1 MPMPIEIREFEP
13 EDHAA
18 VLDLWRG
25 APGVVI
31 RDVDALAPITAYLAK
46 NPGMSFVAVTDGA
59 IVGAVLCGT
68 DGRRG
73 YLHHLAVH
81 PKYRRQ
87 GIGRRL
93 ADRSLR
99 ALVDIGIDKCHLMVL
114 TDNRDALRF
123 WSHVGWQT
131 RSDIHVMSYTSSG
144 VATA

>member
-1 MPMPIEIREFEP
+1 MPIEIREFAP
-13 EDHAA
+13 EDHTA
-18 VLDLWRG
+18 VVDLWR
-25 APGVVI
+25 ATPGVAV
-31 RDVDALAPITAYLAK
+31 RDVDAPAPITAYLAR
-46 NPGMSFVAVTDGA
+46 NPGMSFVAVADGA

-93 ADRSLR
+93 AERSLH
-99 ALVDIGIDKCHLMVL
+99 ALVNLGIDKCHLMVL
-114 TDNRDALRF
+114 TDNPDAREF
-123 WSHVGWQT
+123 WSHLGWQT
-131 RSDIHVMSYTSSG
+131 RPDIQLMSYTNSG